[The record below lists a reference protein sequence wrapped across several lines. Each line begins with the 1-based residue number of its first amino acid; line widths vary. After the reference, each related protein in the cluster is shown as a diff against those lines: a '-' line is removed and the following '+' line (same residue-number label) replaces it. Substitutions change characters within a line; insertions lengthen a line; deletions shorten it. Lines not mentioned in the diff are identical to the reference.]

1 MRVVKSELR
10 VENENKTRVFLESLD
25 FEIKMRVSQKSA
37 IGSRRSAMGVWLG
50 PIGLKAKDWGGMG
63 ISVQGGIKVTGG
75 LTANF

>member
-1 MRVVKSELR
+1 MP
-10 VENENKTRVFLESLD
+10 KTTLVIDDIR
-25 FEIKMRVSQKSA
+25 